1 MSETAERVRA
11 KAEAIRADVAEATL
25 RAARASTDP
34 SRISDVAT
42 TPLGSGIPGVAQTAA
57 LSVLPNLF
65 RSQQRLRLNDED
77 LQLVA
82 AILAATVGTV
92 AAATAIAIGA
102 STSAEEGLAIA
113 LAVSGKLGR
122 RERRAAPESDWK
134 AINSAVEAGL
144 KAGLDAVQVVTNKDA
159 FEAYLDD
166 FDPTAYRQL
175 HFEDPGVGVGIT
187 ATIDRALTAYLA
199 SLGGVQ

>member
-11 KAEAIRADVAEATL
+11 KAEAIRADVAEAAL
-25 RAARASTDP
+25 RAARASTNP

-42 TPLGSGIPGVAQTAA
+42 TALGSGIPGVAQTAA
-57 LSVLPNLF
+57 LSVLPELF
-65 RSQQRLRLNDED
+65 RSQQQQRLSDED

-102 STSAEEGLAIA
+102 STSVEEGLAIK
-113 LAVSGKLGR
+113 LAGSGKLGR

-134 AINSAVEAGL
+134 AINSAVEAGR
-144 KAGLDAVQVVTNKDA
+144 KAGLDAVQVVTNRDA
-159 FEAYLDD
+159 FKAYVADY
-166 FDPTAYRQL
+166 DPTAYLQL
-175 HFEDPGVGVGIT
+175 HEDPRVGIGIT